1 MVHLKLLDL
10 VVAVQELELERLQL
24 VAQHFLGPLAL
35 RRKLLERLDL
45 LFGREKLIVELV
57 VADGGRWRVS
67 TGDAQDAMAYPS
79 SRFFISSSRRR
90 SVLVSSSMRP

>member
-1 MVHLKLLDL
+1 MVHLELLDL

-24 VAQHFLGPLAL
+24 VAQHFLGALAL
-35 RRKLLERLDL
+35 CRKLLKRLDL

-57 VADGGRWRVS
+57 VADGGPCRVS
-67 TGDAQDAMAYPS
+67 TGDFENGKAYLS